1 MLTSRKGTAWAGA
14 GLLLSLMISSPT
26 WADDVEL
33 LLSTPGLSAAARP
46 NLLFILDSSG
56 SMTGEVPTQP
66 PYDPAVVYPG
76 DCQSDMYYWKDGTSS
91 WVPTCGSRYKFKKTK
106 FDCAQ
111 GTAQIATSGRY
122 ADTMAMYRE
131 YDDDDW
137 AWYTLS
143 RYETDRNVECA
154 DDSGVHGENGDNATS
169 RPYAR
174 SGTNRTNMYTSRS
187 DREVNWGSWPTHR
200 VITVYDPN
208 WLNWRNGPTASNM
221 RKTDIVKAVTKNVF
235 GSMNNVNVGLMHFTG
250 NYGGRVIFGL
260 KDLDANRAAAN
271 AMVDALPAK
280 GNTPLSETLY
290 EAALYLRGMD
300 ADYGT
305 VARPLYGDGT
315 PVGAPVDT
323 AALDTVS
330 PMNYKQPVEYSC
342 SKNFIVLLTD
352 GLPTADQ
359 GTYGKITNLP
369 GYTSVT
375 GRTGCAGDD
384 VNGQCLDDVAE
395 YLAKADLNTSVDGVQ
410 SATTY
415 TIGFGL
421 PDDDQDEGATYLT
434 EVAAAGGGKYFT
446 ATSVGDLTEAL
457 TEITSDIFNRDIS
470 FTAPAVAVNAFNRTQ
485 HLNDLY
491 VSVFRA
497 KDEVH
502 WPGNM
507 KKYVIKGVGI
517 EDALE
522 NDAIDPDTG
531 FFADDAKNFW
541 NTTATPD
548 GADVY
553 KGGTANILPTPDDRK
568 LYTNNGAESLTL
580 PSNSLNVANALLYT
594 IEDFGLTGA
603 PGEPDVPTMINWAR
617 GMDIKDEDADGN
629 STESRVSMGDTLH
642 SQPAAVVYGQTDG
655 SVEVVIYTATNSG
668 YLHAVDADSGAEKWS
683 FIPNEL
689 LGNLGDLYLNENID
703 YKNYGLDGD
712 VVPVIYDANNDG
724 VIDSTDDDFVY
735 LVFGM
740 RRGGDN
746 YYMIEVTNPDSPKLR
761 WVRTFPELGQTWSP
775 PVVAKIDINSTT
787 HTSPENAVVVIGGGY
802 DTVHDSPAHP
812 DAADAEGATIM
823 MIDLE
828 TGDRIWHAATD
839 NSDLNLAKMTRSIPS
854 RIRVIDLNGDGLAD
868 RMYAADLGGQI
879 WRFDITN
886 GAAPG
891 DLVAG
896 GVIARL
902 GAEGLSTPTLADTR
916 RFYTTPD
923 VSIFTD
929 KAQNRRYIA
938 ISLGSGYRAHP
949 LEDYVT
955 DRFYSLRDPDL
966 FNPLTQ
972 SQYDSYSIIEDDDL
986 TEVSGAYGT
995 SIPLNGGGWKLTLP
1009 ANEKVLSDSQT
1020 FDNSVYFVTL
1030 EPTVDSTDPC
1040 QAGVSINRLYRLD
1053 IVNGDAVID
1062 YGETVPADADDAD
1075 AARVTQL
1082 EQGGIAPKPQFFFP
1096 SPVDPNCTGDD
1107 CSPPPV
1113 ACVGVECF
1121 DPGFPNFP
1129 VRTLWTQDGIE

>member
-14 GLLLSLMISSPT
+14 GLLLSLIISSPA

-33 LLSTPGLSAAARP
+33 LLSTPGLNAAARP

-66 PYDPAVVYPG
+66 PYDPAVIYPG
-76 DCQSDMYYWKDGTSS
+76 SCESDMYYWKDGTSS
-91 WVPTCGSRYKFKKTK
+91 WVPTCGSRYKFKKDK

-111 GTAQIATSGRY
+111 GTAQIAASGRY

-131 YDDDDW
+131 YEDNKW
-137 AWYTLS
+137 RWHTLN
-143 RYETDRNVECA
+143 RYETERQVECA
-154 DDSGVHGENGDNATS
+154 DDSSVHGENGSGAATK
-169 RPYAR
+169 PYAR
-174 SGTNRTNMYTSRS
+174 SGTNRNSLYTSNP
-187 DREVNWGSWPTHR
+187 DKEVNWGSWPTHR

-221 RKTDIVKAVTKNVF
+221 RKTDIVKAVTKNVL
-235 GSMNNVNVGLMHFTG
+235 GSMNNVNVGFMRFDG
-250 NYGGRVIFGL
+250 NDGGPVIFGL
-260 KDLDANRAAAN
+260 KDLDSNRAAAETVVN
-271 AMVDALPAK
+271 NLPAT

-290 EAALYLRGMD
+290 EATRYLSGMTRDYSDFDDTDTDALL
-300 ADYGT
+300 
-305 VARPLYGDGT
+305 T
-315 PVGAPVDT
+315 PVTSA
-323 AALDTVS
+323 S
-330 PMNYKQPVEYSC
+330 KYKQPVEYSC

-352 GLPTADQ
+352 GLPTADTDIYTKINAAAPVGLPNY
-359 GTYGKITNLP
+359 GT
-369 GYTSVT
+369 VT
-375 GRTGCAGDD
+375 GRTGCAGTN

-421 PDDDQDEGATYLT
+421 PEDDQDEGAAYLS
-434 EVAAAGGGKYFT
+434 EVAEAGGGKYFT
-446 ATSVGDLTEAL
+446 ASSVGDLTEAL

-522 NDAIDPDTG
+522 NNAIDPDTG
-531 FFADDAKNFW
+531 FFDDDAKNFW
-541 NTTATPD
+541 NQTTTPD

-553 KGGTANILPTPDDRK
+553 KGGTANILPAPDDRK
-568 LYTNNGAESLTL
+568 LYTNNGSASLTL
-580 PSNSLNVANALLYT
+580 PTNSLNVANALLYS

-603 PGEPDVPTMINWAR
+603 AGEPDVTTMINWAR
-617 GMDIKDEDADGN
+617 GMDVKDEDGDGDT
-629 STESRVSMGDTLH
+629 TEPRISMGDTLH
-642 SQPAAVVYGQTDG
+642 AQPAAVVYGQTDG
-655 SVEVVIYTATNSG
+655 SIEVVIYSATNSG
-668 YLHAVDADSGAEKWS
+668 YLHAIDADSGQEKWS
-683 FIPNEL
+683 FLPNEL
-689 LGNLGDLYLNENID
+689 LDNLGDLYLNENID

-712 VVPVIYDANNDG
+712 VVPVVYDANNDG
-724 VIDSTDDDFVY
+724 VINSTDDDFVY

-740 RRGGDN
+740 RRGGEN

-761 WVRTFPELGQTWSP
+761 WVRSFPELGQTWSP
-775 PVVAKIDINSTT
+775 PVVAKIDIDSTT

-812 DAADAEGATIM
+812 DAADSEGAAVM
-823 MIDLE
+823 MLDLE
-828 TGDRIWHAATD
+828 TGDRIWHAAVD
-839 NSDLNLAKMTRSIPS
+839 NSNLDLAKMTRSIPG

-879 WRFDITN
+879 WRFDVKN
-886 GAAPG
+886 GETPNN
-891 DLVAG
+891 LVAG

-902 GAEGLSTPTLADTR
+902 GAEGLSNPTAADTR

-938 ISLGSGYRAHP
+938 ISIGSGYRAHP
-949 LEDYVT
+949 LEETVT
-955 DRFYSLRDPDL
+955 DRFYSLRDPNL

-986 TEVSGAYGT
+986 TEVAGAYGT
-995 SIPLNGGGWKLTLP
+995 SIPLNSGGWKLTLP

-1040 QAGVSINRLYRLD
+1040 QAGISVNRLYRLD

-1062 YGETVPADADDAD
+1062 YGSVVPADADDAD
-1075 AARVTQL
+1075 SARVTQL

-1096 SPVDPNCTGDD
+1096 SPVDPNCSGDD